1 MGPIGVRSL
10 CGWRMKVLVTGSSG
24 FVGGQT
30 LLAMRKLGID
40 AMGLGRRGEPREGY
54 FVHDLRQPLPRGV
67 LPKFDAVIHAAARS
81 SPWGTQAEFYADNV
95 QATENVL
102 SFCRENGLPKV
113 VFLSSSSVH
122 YEPRDQFNVS
132 EETPLPAVAVNRY
145 AATKRQAEERV
156 RRYEGEWVILRPRAV
171 YGPHDTV
178 LFPRILRAAQAGRL
192 PLLVRSPPVVGDLIY
207 IENLV
212 DYIVRAA
219 TDSEARG
226 TYLVTNGA
234 SVPVLEFLLSVFA
247 KLGIAEPKRRVSAKT
262 AMLLA
267 GAIETTYAL
276 LRLRREPP
284 ITRFGVHVFAYS
296 KTFEVRRAIADMGPP
311 AVTNEEGVDRFVRW
325 VVESRPYG

>member
-1 MGPIGVRSL
+1 
-10 CGWRMKVLVTGSSG
+10 MKVLVTGSSG

-30 LLAMRKLGID
+30 LLVMRKLGIE
-40 AMGLGRRGEPREGY
+40 AIGLGRRGERRDGY
-54 FVHDLRQPLPRGV
+54 FVHDLRQPIPTDALPR
-67 LPKFDAVIHAAARS
+67 FDAVVHTAARS
-81 SPWGTQAEFYADNV
+81 SPWGTQAEFHADNV

-102 SFCRENGLPKV
+102 AYCRENGLPKL

-122 YEPRDQFNVS
+122 YEPRDQFDVS
-132 EETPLPAVAVNRY
+132 EETPLPAVAVNCY
-145 AATKRQAEERV
+145 AATKRQAEEQV
-156 RRYEGEWVILRPRAV
+156 RRYEGAWAILRPRAV

-212 DYIVRAA
+212 DYIIRAA
-219 TDSEARG
+219 TDSGVSG
-226 TYLVTNGA
+226 TYLVTNSA
-234 SVPVLEFLLSVFA
+234 PVPVLEFLLSVFA
-247 KLGIAEPKRRVSAKT
+247 KLGIAEPERRVSAKT

-267 GAIETTYAL
+267 GAVETTYAL

-296 KTFEVRRAIADMGPP
+296 KTFDVRRAIADLGPP
-311 AVTNEEGVDRFVRW
+311 AMTNEEGVDRFVRW

>member
-1 MGPIGVRSL
+1 
-10 CGWRMKVLVTGSSG
+10 MKILVTGSSG

-40 AMGLGRRGEPREGY
+40 AVGLGRRGDRRDGY
-54 FVHDLRQPLPRGV
+54 FVHDLRQPISKGALPH
-67 LPKFDAVIHAAARS
+67 FDAVVHAAARS
-81 SPWGTQAEFYADNV
+81 SPWGTQAEFHADNV
-95 QATENVL
+95 CATEHVL
-102 SFCRENGLPKV
+102 AFCRENGLPKL

-122 YEPRDQFNVS
+122 YESRDQFDLS

-145 AATKRQAEERV
+145 AATKRQAEESV
-156 RRYEGEWVILRPRAV
+156 RRYEGGSVILRPRAV
-171 YGPHDTV
+171 FGPHDTV

-219 TDSEARG
+219 TDSGVRG

-234 SVPVLEFLLSVFA
+234 PVPVLEFLLSVFA
-247 KLGIAEPKRRVSAKT
+247 KLGIPEPKRRVSAKT
-262 AMLLA
+262 AMAVA
-267 GAIETTYAL
+267 GVIETMYAM
-276 LRLRREPP
+276 LRLRQEPP

-296 KTFEVRRAIADMGPP
+296 KTFDVRRAIADMGPP